1 MIMPLVRTKTIPLS
15 EVFANSKLHRQ
26 LRKLTLDH
34 WSGMNYE
41 LNYLERTNEIRSIDA
56 KAILALVDDKI
67 AGWALLSNEDGANC
81 VYESNHLGIGLT
93 SYKAFQGSLFEIYI
107 DRSHRKQGVGTAIL
121 KKAKR
126 LTPRKK
132 LVVVPWD
139 TASRKF
145 YTKSGGNKVYYL

>member
-1 MIMPLVRTKTIPLS
+1 MPQVRTKTLPLS
-15 EVFANSKLHRQ
+15 KVFADPKLHKQ

-41 LNYLERTNEIRSIDA
+41 LNYLERASEMRSIDA

-81 VYESNHLGIGLT
+81 IYESNHGAGFT
-93 SYKAFQGSLFEIYI
+93 SYRSFQGSLFEIYVS
-107 DRSHRKQGVGTAIL
+107 RSYRKQGVGTAIL

-139 TASRKF
+139 KTSRDF
-145 YTKSGGNKVYYL
+145 YAKSGGSKLYHL